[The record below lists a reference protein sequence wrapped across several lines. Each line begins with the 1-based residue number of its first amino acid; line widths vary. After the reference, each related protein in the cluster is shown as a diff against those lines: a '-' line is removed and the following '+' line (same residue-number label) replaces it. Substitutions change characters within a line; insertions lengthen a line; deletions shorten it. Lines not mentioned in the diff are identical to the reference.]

1 MIDQAVIPKFNGR
14 YKVGDAARLVSW
26 AEGQSGADSLTR
38 KELRGWVDSGVGGLR
53 WADVAIPGGK
63 ERRRLT
69 FQALISLRLIFRVQR
84 QGRSLDAVT
93 EDAARLKRVWGVDW
107 PLASKPLW
115 YPLDSHTFPPI
126 QDPARTKEAWRL
138 LNRRIYYWQGL
149 NRQHGLE
156 FGEDG
161 VARLW
166 RPVKD
171 VRIEPGIVSGAPCV
185 DGTRIPTWVIF
196 GMAEAGESVEEIAYW
211 YELPEARVRNVVDW
225 EQQLAAISV

>member
-1 MIDQAVIPKFNGR
+1 MSDNAGIPKFNGL
-14 YKVGDAARLVSW
+14 YKVRDAARLVSW
-26 AEGQSGADSLTR
+26 ADGRPGAESLTR
-38 KELRGWVDSGVGGLR
+38 KELREWVDSGVGRLR
-53 WADVAIPGGK
+53 WAEVLGGK
-63 ERRRLT
+63 KRIT
-69 FQALISLRLIFRVQR
+69 FRALISLRFIFRVQR
-84 QGRSLDAVT
+84 QGHSLDAVT

-107 PLASKPLW
+107 PFASKPLW

-138 LNRRIYYWQGL
+138 INRRIYYWQGL

-161 VARLW
+161 VACVW

-171 VRIEPGIVSGAPCV
+171 VKIQPGIVSGAPCV

-211 YELPEARVRNVVDW
+211 YELPDARVRNVVDW
-225 EQQLAAISV
+225 EGRLAAISV